1 MVLNFH
7 FYAHSDP
14 IPDGHFRAMSGAA
27 AGRVFYTTFP
37 APDMARKRTLGKL
50 TIEPVD
56 VGGPKLAKPWVH
68 CPMGIVPL
76 AGVVRALWASSRDI
90 LGRYG
95 TSVRGRFGPVS
106 ETIRGPQAPCCAG

>member
-1 MVLNFH
+1 MTLSPP
-7 FYAHSDP
+7 A
-14 IPDGHFRAMSGAA
+14 ISGPCP
-27 AGRVFYTTFP
+27 GPLQDEFFYTTFP
-37 APDMARKRTLGKL
+37 APDMARKRALGKL

-56 VGGPKLAKPWVH
+56 VGGPKLAKPWVR

-76 AGVVRALWASSRDI
+76 AGVVSALWASGRDI

-95 TSVRGRFGPVS
+95 TSIRGRFGPVS